1 MPTQL
6 QINKAVKTIQSGGVI
21 AYATEA
27 VYGLGCDPD
36 NTDAIERILKFKGR
50 DKKQGFILIA
60 SNALQVVKYL
70 GVLNEQEQEFLDKE
84 WQEPTTLI
92 LPASDLVSSLVTGGR
107 KTIAVRI
114 TTHADTKLLCN
125 ALAHPLI
132 STSANLSGLAAIRS
146 RLQLE
151 KIFAD
156 KVDYIFPSDLG
167 ESTKPSTII
176 NASTGQVLR

>member
-1 MPTQL
+1 MPSQSR
-6 QINKAVKTIQSGGVI
+6 INKAVDTIQKGGVI

-36 NTDAIERILKFKGR
+36 NTDAIERILEIKGR
-50 DKKQGFILIA
+50 DAKQGFILIA
-60 SNALQVVKYL
+60 ANASQVEKYL
-70 GVLNEQEQEFLDKE
+70 GELNSQEKNALEKE
-84 WQEPTTLI
+84 WGEPTTLI
-92 LPASDLVSSLVTGGR
+92 LPASDLVSSLITGGR
-107 KTIAVRI
+107 KTIAIRI
-114 TTHADTKLLCN
+114 TTHPDTKILCN

-132 STSANLSGLAAIRS
+132 STSANISGQAAIRS

-151 KIFAD
+151 KIFVD
-156 KVDYIFPSDLG
+156 KVDYIFPSELG